1 MRYIATILA
10 LTLSCSAAPLYHDGA
25 NETGLLIFP
34 GSPDT
39 YENRQLVKNIL
50 ESLNIKMQNL
60 HRASVGSGPATT
72 PLPKPDL
79 GPKNNYSLPIS
90 VTNKKVAPWLHEG
103 DMALSPKQAKTIVSG
118 KSGKSSTRDTRACI
132 TDPEN
137 FWDPLVPIPY
147 TFDNSLASDVVA
159 LIRRGLQYWTQNTC
173 MSFVENPNGMNH
185 LRFYAGVGCW
195 GYVGKQPTWPSQDI
209 SIGDGCNTLGTVTHE
224 IAHALGFYHTQSR
237 YDRDS
242 WVHVDLANVDPTLLS
257 NFAKLTPATETHFGQ
272 AYDYGS
278 VMQYN
283 PYAFA
288 ENPNQY
294 TVTALD
300 MSYQNSMG
308 QREAPAFSDVRMMN
322 RLYNC
327 GSFCAGINPPSCSN
341 FGYQDPRNCY
351 SCKCP
356 RAFGGAYCNQL
367 AMGSAANCNGAIIQA
382 YSTSWATLQGQA
394 GDSNSYVP
402 TQDPT
407 DCFWHIQA
415 PPGRRIQLRLSA
427 SPQVCME
434 GCPWQSVEINLG
446 QFDLYGMLMCCPSS
460 IGQTYTS
467 TGSLVTIRGAVRV
480 NELTFAVDYRVV

>member
-1 MRYIATILA
+1 
-10 LTLSCSAAPLYHDGA
+10 
-25 NETGLLIFP
+25 
-34 GSPDT
+34 
-39 YENRQLVKNIL
+39 
-50 ESLNIKMQNL
+50 MQNL

-90 VTNKKVAPWLHEG
+90 VTNKK
-103 DMALSPKQAKTIVSG
+103 
-118 KSGKSSTRDTRACI
+118 
-132 TDPEN
+132 
-137 FWDPLVPIPY
+137 
-147 TFDNSLASDVVA
+147 
-159 LIRRGLQYWTQNTC
+159 
-173 MSFVENPNGMNH
+173 
-185 LRFYAGVGCW
+185 
-195 GYVGKQPTWPSQDI
+195 
-209 SIGDGCNTLGTVTHE
+209 LGTVTHE

-257 NFAKLTPATETHFGQ
+257 NFAKVSALESILRLVAILATRILEIVIR
-272 AYDYGS
+272 AS
-278 VMQYN
+278 VH
-283 PYAFA
+283 
-288 ENPNQY
+288 
-294 TVTALD
+294 VL
-300 MSYQNSMG
+300 S
-308 QREAPAFSDVRMMN
+308 
-322 RLYNC
+322 
-327 GSFCAGINPPSCSN
+327 
-341 FGYQDPRNCY
+341 
-351 SCKCP
+351 
-356 RAFGGAYCNQL
+356 
-367 AMGSAANCNGAIIQA
+367 A

-394 GDSNSYVP
+394 GDPNSYVP